1 MNTYPLG
8 NNILIRWRL
17 RYSDDSIFPLSLYDY
32 ELGYR
37 SNRGAKMI
45 ADSSVAVLDGDSLTW
60 TFRAEEQITGT
71 YTLYLKIILSG
82 SRIIELQYDNAFA
95 LSPLAEYVNGGQEV
109 NITSICDGID
119 LKSAVLQAR
128 KAMDI
133 ALESKVK
140 ASDVQFERALEHGI
154 DIGTI
159 TINGISKK
167 IYSPDYVEWGKILNR
182 PELYTK
188 SKIDELLSSITT
200 LIPNTATSDNML
212 ADKAWVN
219 SRISYSIASNTAT
232 FKGTYGSVEDLP
244 KEGNVTND
252 YAYVTITDA
261 SGTTT
266 YNRYK
271 YTGTEWA
278 FEYAVSNITFDSEQW
293 AAINSGITKELVA
306 KIGSGVSSN
315 SYIGTT
321 KTQPEPQPQA
331 LTGILSLAL
340 SADKSGTLEYDLVKE
355 AWHLSD
361 NFIVD
366 GILAA
371 GAAGY
376 SGGGSGFIQ
385 LEWIDIQKLTES
397 KDSYL
402 ASAYAVKE
410 AYNDLLAQQANIP
423 AWALKTEPELYIG
436 KTKVQQSSA
445 IQELRGISAY
455 HLDGTTGT
463 LTHVDNY
470 WNLSDNFVVSG
481 FLAAGSSKSGGG
493 AGYTQAEWSYIQ
505 KMQSSEDGCLASAYA
520 IKEAYDAILKTH
532 VGKTKGTLIIGGK
545 SFNGETDVTITTMD
559 LGIPT
564 WAMDEHLAFSS
575 LPELYIGKT
584 KVQQAAKAQSL
595 TGIQSILLENALGAL
610 LYDNNAWSLDDNLIV
625 SGFLASG
632 SSMSGGGAGYTQAD
646 LEDIKKMTKRE
657 EGVVADAY
665 AMHEM
670 YDEVKSYALSTAQ
683 IEGIINLIL

>member
-140 ASDVQFERALEHGI
+140 ASDVQFERALEYGI

-188 SKIDELLSSITT
+188 SKIDELLSSITA

-219 SRISYSIASNTAT
+219 SRISYSIATNTAT

-252 YAYVTITDA
+252 YAYVTNTDA

-306 KIGSGVSSN
+306 KIGSGLLSN

-321 KTQPEPQPQA
+321 KTQSEPQPQA
-331 LTGILSLAL
+331 LTGILSLTL
-340 SADKSGTLEYDLVKE
+340 SADKSGKLEYNLAKE

-361 NFIVD
+361 SLIVN
-366 GILAA
+366 GVLAA

-376 SGGGSGFIQ
+376 SGGGGGFAQ
-385 LEWIDIQKLTES
+385 LEWTDIQKLTES
-397 KDSYL
+397 KDGYL

-410 AYNDLLAQQANIP
+410 AYNDLLAQQTSVP

-445 IQELRGISAY
+445 IQELRGISTY

-463 LTHVDNY
+463 LTYVDNY
-470 WNLSDNFVVSG
+470 WNLSDNFVVNG
-481 FLAAGSSKSGGG
+481 FLASGSSMSGGG

-520 IKEAYDAILKTH
+520 IKEAYDAIIKTQI
-532 VGKTKGTLIIGGK
+532 GKTKGTLIIGGK

-564 WAMDEHLAFSS
+564 WAMDERLAFSS

-610 LYDNNAWSLDDNLIV
+610 LYNNNAWSLDDNLIV
-625 SGFLASG
+625 NGFLAAG
-632 SSMSGGGAGYTQAD
+632 SSMNGGGAGYTQAD